1 MKIFASTVL
10 TLVGVYSSAFAQNA
24 PAITL
29 MANADG
35 EKPII
40 APNTWIEIKGQNLSR
55 ANDTRIW
62 QGSDFV
68 NGQMPVSLDNVSV
81 TVNGKNAFVYYIS
94 PTQVNVLTP
103 PDAMSGTVA
112 VVVTRNGLV
121 SAPFSVQAK
130 ALSPSFFV
138 FGGGPYAIA
147 THADNSLAGPASLYP
162 GSITPAKPGETI
174 VLYANGFG
182 PVTPPVVTASQTQT
196 GTLSPLPSVTIG
208 GFPAT
213 VAFAGLILPGLF
225 QLNVTVSTNVP
236 TGDAPVIATIN
247 GTSTAPAAL
256 IAVQGTGAAPAT
268 VTLYVAPN
276 GNDDWSGRLS
286 SPNASNTDGPFA
298 TFEGARAMVQS
309 IVKAG
314 LTQVNVQFRGGHIIC
329 NRPK

>member
-10 TLVGVYSSAFAQNA
+10 ALVGVYSSAFAQNA
-24 PAITL
+24 PTITL
-29 MANADG
+29 VANAEG

-55 ANDTRIW
+55 ANDTRTW

-103 PDAMSGTVA
+103 PDAMSGTVL
-112 VVVTRNGLV
+112 VVLTHNGLV
-121 SAPFSVQAK
+121 STPFSVQAK

-147 THADNSLAGPASLYP
+147 THGADNTLAGPASLYP

-182 PVTPPVVTASQTQT
+182 PVTPPVVTGRRRKRARS
-196 GTLSPLPSVTIG
+196 LPC
-208 GFPAT
+208 P
-213 VAFAGLILPGLF
+213 
-225 QLNVTVSTNVP
+225 
-236 TGDAPVIATIN
+236 
-247 GTSTAPAAL
+247 
-256 IAVQGTGAAPAT
+256 
-268 VTLYVAPN
+268 
-276 GNDDWSGRLS
+276 R
-286 SPNASNTDGPFA
+286 
-298 TFEGARAMVQS
+298 
-309 IVKAG
+309 
-314 LTQVNVQFRGGHIIC
+314 
-329 NRPK
+329 